1 MLYIQKWKLAL
12 IALVVG
18 AGLTFAAPNLVGR
31 DTSDKMPSWLQ
42 PLSLGLDLQGGSH
55 LLLELNTAELMRDK
69 LDGVLDVARTT
80 LRTEKLRYTGL
91 AVKDG
96 AVVATVLGDD
106 AERGQARRALR
117 NAIPN
122 TEIALGDDG
131 ALRIA
136 YGEAAR
142 KQMLDGALSTTL
154 EIVRKRIDELGTREP
169 SIQRQ
174 GDNRIVVQLPGV
186 SDPKRA
192 REVIGKTARMTF
204 HLLDT
209 ETSVEDA
216 LRGRV
221 PPGSMLL
228 EGMNLRP
235 DGQKQLFVVRKKVE
249 VAGEHLVDAQPTFDQ
264 SAPVVSFRFDAL
276 GGRIFGKVTQ
286 ENVGRN
292 LAIVLDN
299 KVVSAPS
306 IRGPILQGSG
316 VITGG
321 FTVQEA
327 NDLALVL
334 RSGALPT
341 SITFLEERSVGPSL
355 GADSIRAGTVAC
367 FVGLALVVGFMVV
380 AYGLF
385 GVFAN
390 VALLCNMVLLIGGLS
405 AIGATLTLPGIA
417 GIVLTMGMAVDAN
430 VLIFERMR
438 EETRNGRSPLSS
450 IESGFDRAFAT
461 IFDANI
467 TTLAAAALLY
477 QFGSGPVRGFAVTLS
492 LGILTSMFSAVLLTR
507 LMVVLWARRGRRTAL
522 PI

>member
-1 MLYIQKWKLAL
+1 
-12 IALVVG
+12 
-18 AGLTFAAPNLVGR
+18 
-31 DTSDKMPSWLQ
+31 
-42 PLSLGLDLQGGSH
+42 
-55 LLLELNTAELMRDK
+55 
-69 LDGVLDVARTT
+69 
-80 LRTEKLRYTGL
+80 
-91 AVKDG
+91 
-96 AVVATVLGDD
+96 
-106 AERGQARRALR
+106 
-117 NAIPN
+117 
-122 TEIALGDDG
+122 
-131 ALRIA
+131 
-136 YGEAAR
+136 
-142 KQMLDGALSTTL
+142 
-154 EIVRKRIDELGTREP
+154 
-169 SIQRQ
+169 
-174 GDNRIVVQLPGV
+174 
-186 SDPKRA
+186 
-192 REVIGKTARMTF
+192 
-204 HLLDT
+204 
-209 ETSVEDA
+209 
-216 LRGRV
+216 
-221 PPGSMLL
+221 
-228 EGMNLRP
+228 MNLRP